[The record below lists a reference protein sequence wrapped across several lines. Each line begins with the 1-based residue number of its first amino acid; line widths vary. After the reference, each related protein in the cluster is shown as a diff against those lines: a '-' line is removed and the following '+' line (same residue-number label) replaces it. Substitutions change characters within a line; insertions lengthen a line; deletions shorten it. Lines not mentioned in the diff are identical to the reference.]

1 MSEFWVVGGV
11 QIDAKG
17 TSFEHVV
24 EDGTEERYGPFWSY
38 RDAEREWQRLSWNQI
53 DDGRLYYQIVEEATL
68 H

>member
-11 QIDAKG
+11 HMDTMG
-17 TSFEHVV
+17 TDYDETA

-53 DDGRLYYQIVEEATL
+53 DDRRLCYQIVEEATL

>member
-11 QIDAKG
+11 PTDA
-17 TSFEHVV
+17 SFDEMG
-24 EDGTEERYGPFWSY
+24 EDDTEERYGPFWSY